1 MTKRESMANIAD
13 TTPATISNWK
23 KTKPS
28 LYKAIE
34 TVYNINADNSNIDKK
49 IEDLEEQASSGYYVL
64 LPEIAQ
70 LEVQNE
76 TSPFIDDA
84 LFERREKLFSLRNT
98 IYGNEL

>member
-1 MTKRESMANIAD
+1 MTKRNQMAKIAD

-34 TVYNINADNSNIDKK
+34 TVYNLSVNSDIDKK
-49 IEDLEEQASSGYYVL
+49 IESFEKKASAGDYQL
-64 LPEIAQ
+64 LVEIAQ

-76 TSPFIDDA
+76 TSPFIDNA
-84 LFERREKLFSLRNT
+84 LFERREKLFNLRNT
-98 IYGNEL
+98 IYGSDS